1 MQPDWLP
8 TLPLQVLRQPLDL
21 APERLP
27 LGEEGPNH
35 LGSAARAK
43 VLDLVVEDVSI
54 ADGFAQDRVEPPV
67 SLLEAGE
74 KVAVELVNLA
84 TTNDRFGGNAL
95 HGWAPPSVAI
105 PWLAPE
111 RVQWIASSVP
121 NARSR
126 NRALLCKLRRQ
137 ADLLQASAI
146 RLMAPLARLVKG
158 EVPQA
163 PSGWDSRCRHSA
175 TSRGMSA
182 RAAKDPIDLKGSF
195 AASILLG
202 RSLYRGISSH
212 PSSEPPSGA
221 RGRSELREVDEQ
233 GCVVAQRAAP
243 PTARRGPPQVGGL
256 LQVREQGGVD
266 EGLVDAE
273 AVPA

>member
-1 MQPDWLP
+1 MQPDWL
-8 TLPLQVLRQPLDL
+8 TILPLQVLREPLDL

-54 ADGFAQDRVEPPV
+54 TGGLAQDRVEPPV

-74 KVAVELVNLA
+74 KVAVELVDLA
-84 TTNDRFGGNAL
+84 AANGRFGGNGL

-105 PWLAPE
+105 PWLARE

-126 NRALLCKLRRQ
+126 NHALLCKLRRQ
-137 ADLLQASAI
+137 AELIQASAI
-146 RLMAPLARLVKG
+146 RPTASLARPVKG
-158 EVPQA
+158 EVSRA
-163 PSGWDSRCRHSA
+163 PPDGILGVDTQPHRGACLPGHQRVVS
-175 TSRGMSA
+175 TSRAAPVYQFYSVDLFTEEFLPTTPSA
-182 RAAKDPIDLKGSF
+182 
-195 AASILLG
+195 
-202 RSLYRGISSH
+202 
-212 PSSEPPSGA
+212 ETPSGA
-221 RGRSELREVDEQ
+221 RGRSDLREVDEQ

-243 PTARRGPPQVGGL
+243 A
-256 LQVREQGGVD
+256 
-266 EGLVDAE
+266 A
-273 AVPA
+273 

>member
-1 MQPDWLP
+1 MQPDWLT

-54 ADGFAQDRVEPPV
+54 TGGLAQDRVEPPV
-67 SLLEAGE
+67 SL
-74 KVAVELVNLA
+74 VDLA
-84 TTNDRFGGNAL
+84 AANGRFGGNGL

-105 PWLAPE
+105 PWLARE

-137 ADLLQASAI
+137 AELIQASAI
-146 RLMAPLARLVKG
+146 RPTASLARPVKG
-158 EVPQA
+158 EV
-163 PSGWDSRCRHSA
+163 SR
-175 TSRGMSA
+175 
-182 RAAKDPIDLKGSF
+182 
-195 AASILLG
+195 
-202 RSLYRGISSH
+202 
-212 PSSEPPSGA
+212 
-221 RGRSELREVDEQ
+221 
-233 GCVVAQRAAP
+233 AP
-243 PTARRGPPQVGGL
+243 PDGIL
-256 LQVREQGGVD
+256 GV
-266 EGLVDAE
+266 
-273 AVPA
+273 